1 MDEKAPGL
9 FRKLVNLAKATV
21 RATAT
26 GFQRVSEETFQERLA
41 ICQACPFLKMK
52 GHPAFGGE
60 GVCGKCGCGVSNDD
74 KAILNKLVWASEY
87 CPEGKWGAPPPEP
100 PKPAWPEEMP
110 KDFKL
115 IAGGSGACACCP
127 IVTSCCPND
136 ALPQTLT
143 LTVTG
148 SVDCAGTYTLTYS
161 SVNNDWEYAGVIG
174 SCNL

>member
-1 MDEKAPGL
+1 
-9 FRKLVNLAKATV
+9 
-21 RATAT
+21 
-26 GFQRVSEETFQERLA
+26 
-41 ICQACPFLKMK
+41 
-52 GHPAFGGE
+52 
-60 GVCGKCGCGVSNDD
+60 SNDD

-87 CPEGKWGAPPPEP
+87 CPEGKWGTPPPEP

-174 SCNL
+174 SCNLSTKPLRLACVGLPLQWTMIGGNLGTSVVASSVTCNPLDIQFPTVA